1 MAFLGLSNP
10 FHQHIK
16 GLCRAVV
23 EDNYDPEGRNRLRV
37 RIPSLHGHPQVHGE
51 HCLANDQLPWAEMCS
66 LSAGPGRGTSIIPNK
81 GDRVWVAFEDG
92 KRTKPVV
99 MGSFFT
105 PAPTNA
111 KKDFD
116 AGAGLA
122 GPGHSRQS
130 TGGEPA
136 PNESAPKNT
145 SKDNV
150 TSTQILYKS
159 KKGAE
164 LGFYEED
171 QKETFRITDSIG
183 QIIEFGSHSPKG
195 SPARS
200 SGDRTRKPVKPDGIY
215 GQGYILIQI
224 AGDDEKESGGFTRVP
239 DKEKKDKIDPK
250 FLLAPD
256 TVHLEN
262 GTSKI
267 SAEFDHIVLHN
278 GKGALDIVGAN
289 IKLSN
294 EKSSIDIISPNKDN
308 DENGETVKKDEDELI
323 AITNGSGCTMTMQ
336 GKDLSIRVDGNIF
349 IQAEGSLTL
358 GAEKDIGILA
368 GQNMAIGAGKVLSM
382 SSGGAMFINSGATI
396 TEVAS
401 GVIIMRGSIINL
413 N

>member
-1 MAFLGLSNP
+1 MSILSNP

-66 LSAGPGRGTSIIPNK
+66 LSAGPGRGTSILPNK

-105 PAPTNA
+105 PAPTNT
-111 KKDFD
+111 KKDYD
-116 AGAGLA
+116 SGAGLA

-130 TGGEPA
+130 EGGKPA
-136 PNESAPKNT
+136 PAESLPVNT

-171 QKETFRITDSIG
+171 QKETFRIIDSLG
-183 QIIEFGSHSPKG
+183 QIIEFGAHSPEG

-224 AGDDEKESGGFTRVP
+224 AGDDEEEGFQRNEGYQRE
-239 DKEKKDKIDPK
+239 EKVDPK
-250 FLLAPD
+250 FFLAPD
-256 TVHLEN
+256 TIHIEN
-262 GTSKI
+262 GRSKI
-267 SAEFDHIVLHN
+267 SAESDHIAIHN
-278 GKGALDIVGAN
+278 GKGTIDFIGAN
-289 IKLSN
+289 IKISN
-294 EKSSIDIISPNKDN
+294 EKSSIDILSPNKDD
-308 DENGETVKKDEDELI
+308 DEKGDVQEKDEDETI
-323 AITNGSGCTMTMQ
+323 AITNGSGCSIVLGGKTM
-336 GKDLSIRVDGNIF
+336 SIRVDKDIF

-368 GQNMAIGAGKVLSM
+368 GENMSIGAGKILSM

-396 TEVAS
+396 TEIAS
-401 GVIIMRGSIINL
+401 GIIIMRGTIINL